1 MKAKNII
8 RSSVDAM
15 VTDIETAFGKK
26 FDEIPPA
33 LKTSV
38 TGAQASAEALLA
50 TDADDEHLLVAWSDY
65 LYASRGVF
73 ETATQEF
80 NTCLPAT
87 LKSL

>member
-1 MKAKNII
+1 
-8 RSSVDAM
+8 M

-26 FDEIPPA
+26 FNEIPPA

-38 TGAQASAEALLA
+38 TGAQATAEALLT

-80 NTCLPAT
+80 NSCLIAT
-87 LKSL
+87 LKSRQPAIEPKG